1 MFASSDEDI
10 IKVEK
15 VQSPKMKKTE
25 ALLESDEETVIQS
38 KKERLFDSDSQ
49 SDEPREKA
57 GFDNSDSEDDQK
69 DDKLFEDSDDYLPP
83 EEVEAQ

>member
-25 ALLESDEETVIQS
+25 ALLESDEETVI
-38 KKERLFDSDSQ
+38 
-49 SDEPREKA
+49 
-57 GFDNSDSEDDQK
+57 
-69 DDKLFEDSDDYLPP
+69 
-83 EEVEAQ
+83 